1 MKIISPKVHGIIDY
15 LVVVFLLAS
24 PLIFGFTGRVAL
36 FTYALGGVH
45 LVLTLLTNYSAGVAK
60 IIPLPVHGLIEFIV
74 GLLLIIMAYCFLNN
88 HPDAKHFYTVFGAV
102 ILVTFLLTDYRGL
115 QTAEQV

>member
-36 FTYALGGVH
+36 FTYALAGVH
-45 LVLTLLTNYSAGVAK
+45 LVLTLLTNYSAGVVK

-74 GLLLIIMAYCFLNN
+74 GLLLIIMAYCFLTH
-88 HPDAKHFYTVFGAV
+88 HPDARHFYMVFGAA
-102 ILVTFLLTDYRGL
+102 ILVVFLLTDYRGL
-115 QTAEQV
+115 KAPDKV